1 MKKFLIAFLMLA
13 MMTTSFAG
21 CEETSGNTSDLNH
34 YSEAS
39 YDNESH
45 FIPEQSSPSPENS
58 GNESQSDSPAGS
70 FVVKDKKYDFR
81 GNNLVLL
88 NVDNQTNK
96 DYRVTVTGSYLDAE
110 GKVIKTETRS
120 SDQFSAGYS
129 GYFLF
134 EPNIAFDSF
143 SYTFD
148 TEETEGPFYAKDLGF
163 RYNGLD
169 LTPVDIESLGMQ
181 GDYTRYPCVSASFS
195 FENKGNAEVRVWV
208 RYLIFD
214 ENGQI
219 LCATNKVVNFPAGD
233 TFDSGVKQFP
243 MYQTTDKNW
252 KYPEEWERLQ
262 IVPIIMDLTT
272 DLKYI
277 YTCDGYLDCKIEG
290 SM

>member
-1 MKKFLIAFLMLA
+1 MKKILAIILLPVALLTAF
-13 MMTTSFAG
+13 SG
-21 CEETSGNTSDLNH
+21 CSEKIESSDLNIF
-34 YSEAS
+34 SEAS
-39 YDNESH
+39 YDNESK
-45 FIPEQSSPSPENS
+45 FVPEQSADASEEVSENS
-58 GNESQSDSPAGS
+58 EAPTGE

-88 NVDNQTNK
+88 SVDNQTSK
-96 DYRVTVTGSYLDAE
+96 DYRVTVTGSYLDAD

-134 EPNIAFDSF
+134 EPNISFDRF

-148 TEETEGPFYAKDLGF
+148 TEETKGPFYAKDLGF

-169 LTPVDIESLGMQ
+169 LTPVHIQSLGMQ

-195 FENKGNAEVRVWV
+195 FENKGNAEVRAWV

-262 IVPIIMDLTT
+262 IVPIIMGVSSDLR
-272 DLKYI
+272 YI
-277 YTCDGYLDCKIEG
+277 FPSDSYLNYKIEG

>member
-45 FIPEQSSPSPENS
+45 FIPEQSSPSSENS

-88 NVDNQTNK
+88 SVENQTDK
-96 DYRVTVTGSYLDAE
+96 DYRVTITGSYLDAE

-134 EPNIAFDSF
+134 EPNIAFDRF

-148 TEETEGPFYAKDLGF
+148 TEETEGPFYAKHLGF

-169 LTPVDIESLGMQ
+169 LTPTTIDAMKAQ
-181 GDYTRYPCVSASFS
+181 GDYSRYPSVSASFS
-195 FENKGNAEVRVWV
+195 FENKGNSEIRVWV
-208 RYLIFD
+208 RYLIFS

-243 MYQTTDKNW
+243 MFKTTDENW
-252 KYPEEWERLQ
+252 EYPEEWERLQ
-262 IVPIIMDLTT
+262 IIPIIMDLTT
-272 DLKYI
+272 DLEYI
-277 YTCDGYLDCKIEG
+277 FTCDGYLDCKIEG